1 MIRET
6 VRVRRLGVTVL
17 GVTVLV
23 VVVYVAVISHEGG
36 V

>member
-6 VRVRRLGVTVL
+6 VRVRRL

>member
-1 MIRET
+1 MTRET

>member
-17 GVTVLV
+17 GVTMLV